1 MSNRC
6 GQVGSHCVSY
16 RTGLAP
22 ASKGQLGSFPGV
34 PGRFP
39 PRLWIWERI
48 ALVFPNILYGSKGY
62 ISYWVRVSGDPF
74 I

>member
-34 PGRFP
+34 PVRFP

-48 ALVFPNILYGSKGY
+48 ALVFPNILLAGLKQKLPPKAAEFH
-62 ISYWVRVSGDPF
+62 V
-74 I
+74 